1 MTLAKIDLI
10 CLVLLIINLFFIQVP
25 GQPQDLRA
33 SKVTANSIELEWQ
46 PPRGDD
52 NFSRNVKGYEIQ
64 YFRVNDSPDTKFSTD
79 ASSDTQIHIT
89 KTQDIKNNRYTLT
102 NLEPNSVYKIQV
114 FGYNL
119 QGDGQRSMPILVTTL
134 DEGPEKPENIRSE
147 IHNDVLHIKWQPPS
161 LESSEST
168 KSNSKPSISGYRLY
182 FNDEKYELDGQT
194 TQIALQRPKWG
205 KKKREKV
212 FSH

>member
-1 MTLAKIDLI
+1 MTLVKIVFMLI
-10 CLVLLIINLFFIQVP
+10 LNHLFFIQVP

-46 PPRGDD
+46 APRGDD
-52 NFSRNVKGYEIQ
+52 NYSRNVKGYEIQ
-64 YFRVNDSPDTKFSTD
+64 YFRVNESPVGSSDTKFSAGT
-79 ASSDTQIHIT
+79 SPDTQIHIK
-89 KTQDIKNNRYTLT
+89 KTHDIKNNRYTLT
-102 NLEPNSVYKIQV
+102 DLDPNSVYKIQV

-147 IHNDVLHIKWQPPS
+147 IHNDVLHIKWQAPH
-161 LESSEST
+161 ESNGV
-168 KSNSKPSISGYRLY
+168 KASISGYRLY

-205 KKKREKV
+205 KKIVLIIIKR
-212 FSH
+212 